1 MGDGKGAAWSLK
13 REGGARTIMSL
24 CCESILVTADA
35 MAASRLRDEG
45 MQGSYAR
52 RKAATSQ
59 SSWLAAG
66 RDLALRLAALSAA
79 SSLSGLLPGTE
90 KRCEESNS
98 VWPKFNIEIIQN
110 S

>member
-66 RDLALRLAALSAA
+66 RDLAACGAERF